1 MQSERCLQGHLKIEQ
16 GTGSLMKGRKKD
28 ACCGIGLTV
37 KTFLYIE
44 QHPVTSTL
52 CHILMGRE
60 VLGELAITI
69 VDTNAYVHAPTVT
82 SLNRLPA
89 GVTIKC

>member
-1 MQSERCLQGHLKIEQ
+1 M
-16 GTGSLMKGRKKD
+16 
-28 ACCGIGLTV
+28 
-37 KTFLYIE
+37 
-44 QHPVTSTL
+44 PTL
-52 CHILMGRE
+52 CHILVGGE

-69 VDTNAYVHAPTVT
+69 VDTNAYVPAPTVT

>member
-1 MQSERCLQGHLKIEQ
+1 M
-16 GTGSLMKGRKKD
+16 
-28 ACCGIGLTV
+28 

-44 QHPVTSTL
+44 QHPAMSTL
-52 CHILMGRE
+52 GHILVGGE

-69 VDTNAYVHAPTVT
+69 VGTNAYIPVPRVT

>member
-1 MQSERCLQGHLKIEQ
+1 
-16 GTGSLMKGRKKD
+16 MKGRKKD
-28 ACCGIGLTV
+28 ADWGAGPTV

-44 QHPVTSTL
+44 PHPAMSTL
-52 CHILMGRE
+52 CYILMGEE

-69 VDTNAYVHAPTVT
+69 VGTNTYIPVPTVT

-89 GVTIKC
+89 RVTIKC

>member
-1 MQSERCLQGHLKIEQ
+1 M
-16 GTGSLMKGRKKD
+16 
-28 ACCGIGLTV
+28 
-37 KTFLYIE
+37 KTFLYVE

-52 CHILMGRE
+52 CHILVGGG
-60 VLGELAITI
+60 VLGELAVTV
-69 VDTNAYVHAPTVT
+69 VDTNTYVPVPTVT

>member
-1 MQSERCLQGHLKIEQ
+1 M
-16 GTGSLMKGRKKD
+16 
-28 ACCGIGLTV
+28 

-52 CHILMGRE
+52 CHILMGGE
-60 VLGELAITI
+60 VPRELAITV
-69 VDTNAYVHAPTVT
+69 VDTNAYIHAPTVT

-89 GVTIKC
+89 SVTIKC

>member
-1 MQSERCLQGHLKIEQ
+1 M
-16 GTGSLMKGRKKD
+16 
-28 ACCGIGLTV
+28 
-37 KTFLYIE
+37 KTFLYVE

-52 CHILMGRE
+52 CYILMGGE
-60 VLGELAITI
+60 VPGELVITI
-69 VDTNAYVHAPTVT
+69 VDTNAYILAPTVT

>member
-1 MQSERCLQGHLKIEQ
+1 M
-16 GTGSLMKGRKKD
+16 
-28 ACCGIGLTV
+28 

-44 QHPVTSTL
+44 QHPAMSTL
-52 CHILMGRE
+52 CHILVGGE
-60 VLGELAITI
+60 VLGELAIT
-69 VDTNAYVHAPTVT
+69 VVSTNAYIPVPTVT